1 MPSINPASATG
12 FGAST
17 PAESST
23 KSLAG
28 DFNTFL
34 TLLTKQLQ
42 YQDPLSPLD
51 TNQFTQQL
59 VSFTGVEQSI
69 QQNKNLE
76 TLIGLFSAN
85 GLSSATGYLGKSVVA
100 NSDILLVGEDGGSWT
115 YALGANAAETDL
127 VVTDARSKIVLQRSG
142 ETEAG
147 EHSLEIKPGEL
158 PPGYYQ
164 LTVSATTD
172 NGSDIATGVFLRGE
186 VTAVESANGA
196 TQLIVGKTPVDL
208 TAVSSIAV
216 PPIQQ
221 Q

>member
-1 MPSINPASATG
+1 MPSVNAASATN
-12 FGAST
+12 FGAAT
-17 PAESST
+17 PAESSS

-85 GLSSATGYLGKSVVA
+85 GLSSATGYLGKSVTA
-100 NSDILLVGEDGGSWT
+100 DTDILNVGEDGGTWS
-115 YALGANAAETDL
+115 YALGANAADTEL
-127 VVTDARSKIVLQRSG
+127 VVTDPRGKIVLKRSG
-142 ETEAG
+142 ETQAG
-147 EHSLEIKPGEL
+147 EHSLVIKPGEL
-158 PPGYYQ
+158 PPGLYQ
-164 LTVSATTD
+164 LTVTATKD
-172 NGSDIATGVFLRGE
+172 NGSDVATGVFLRGE
-186 VTAVESANGA
+186 VTAVESANGV
-196 TQLIVGKTPVDL
+196 TQVLVGKTPVDL

-216 PPIQQ
+216 PPTQQ